1 MMCAIQGHCSTR
13 LMLSGIAT
21 IGFLSLLPTVVPLD
35 AIGRAPLDTHGSRAL
50 AEIMSPLLT
59 DSEVSRQLA
68 GLPNWRRTQ
77 GNEAAIA
84 ATFELTDFVAA
95 LDFVNQ
101 VGHEAELM
109 NHHPD
114 IDIRWNKVTLLLSTH
129 SEGGLTRNDIELAHR
144 INDVAGQEA

>member
-1 MMCAIQGHCSTR
+1 MWAIHGRCSSR
-13 LMLSGIAT
+13 LILSGIAT
-21 IGFLSLLPTVVPLD
+21 IGFLSLLPPVVPLD
-35 AIGRAPLDTHGSRAL
+35 AIGRAALDTHGSRAL

-68 GLPNWRRTQ
+68 GLPNWRRAD
-77 GNEAAIA
+77 GDEPAIA
-84 ATFELTDFVAA
+84 ATYELTDFVAA
-95 LDFVNQ
+95 LDFVNR

-114 IDIRWNKVTLLLSTH
+114 IDIRWNKVTLVLSTH
-129 SEGGLTRNDIELAHR
+129 SEGGLTKNDIELAHR